1 MIKSRLTLTLLGAC
15 AVLAAAW
22 PFRYQL
28 YLHLPSEP
36 VHRLVVKD
44 GLYWLKGKVY
54 SGRIT
59 ETDVLKGGGLI
70 TITPVIDGVREGRS
84 VTFDDGE
91 PVATAEWVAGKLEGP
106 AVRTSRRTGRVLEEA
121 FYKDGRLDGERR
133 LSGDDG
139 TLLRSETHARGV
151 LDGMVREFAPD
162 GTKRLEAEYRSG
174 KLEGRT
180 RRFNEKGVLVE
191 ETTYLAGVRQG
202 PFALFF
208 EETGEP
214 AVFGN
219 YMNDSFEGRVTT
231 VRPDGTR
238 EIRSYVRGVEKGPVE
253 IYARD
258 GKRIDPEAVQELA
271 ADAPVEVQEAEEH
284 LQERDEP

>member
-91 PVATAEWVAGKLEGP
+91 PVATAEWVAGKLEGL

-133 LSGDDG
+133 LYGKDG
-139 TLLRSETHARGV
+139 TLLRSETHAGGV

-162 GTKRLEAEYRSG
+162 GTKRLEAEYRAG
-174 KLEGRT
+174 RLEGKNAVSMKGAFLS
-180 RRFNEKGVLVE
+180 RRRLMLRAFVRARLRSFSRRRASPPCSG
-191 ETTYLAGVRQG
+191 TT
-202 PFALFF
+202 
-208 EETGEP
+208 
-214 AVFGN
+214 
-219 YMNDSFEGRVTT
+219 
-231 VRPDGTR
+231 
-238 EIRSYVRGVEKGPVE
+238 
-253 IYARD
+253 
-258 GKRIDPEAVQELA
+258 
-271 ADAPVEVQEAEEH
+271 
-284 LQERDEP
+284 

>member
-84 VTFDDGE
+84 VTFDDRE
-91 PVATAEWVAGKLEGP
+91 PVATAEWVAGRLEGP

-133 LSGDDG
+133 LYGDDG
-139 TLLRSETHARGV
+139 TLLRSETHAGGV

-162 GTKRLEAEYRSG
+162 GTKRLEAEYRAG
-174 KLEGRT
+174 KLDGRT
-180 RRFNEKGVLVE
+180 RRFNEKGVLV
-191 ETTYLAGVRQG
+191 
-202 PFALFF
+202 

-258 GKRIDPEAVQELA
+258 GKRIDPEAVQEPA

-284 LQERDEP
+284 LQEREEP

>member
-15 AVLAAAW
+15 AVLAVAW

-133 LSGDDG
+133 LYGDDG

-151 LDGMVREFAPD
+151 LDGMVREFA
-162 GTKRLEAEYRSG
+162 
-174 KLEGRT
+174 
-180 RRFNEKGVLVE
+180 
-191 ETTYLAGVRQG
+191 
-202 PFALFF
+202 
-208 EETGEP
+208 
-214 AVFGN
+214 
-219 YMNDSFEGRVTT
+219 
-231 VRPDGTR
+231 PDGTR

-258 GKRIDPEAVQELA
+258 GKRIDPEAVQEPA

-284 LQERDEP
+284 LQEREEP

>member
-91 PVATAEWVAGKLEGP
+91 PVAT
-106 AVRTSRRTGRVLEEA
+106 
-121 FYKDGRLDGERR
+121 
-133 LSGDDG
+133 
-139 TLLRSETHARGV
+139 
-151 LDGMVREFAPD
+151 
-162 GTKRLEAEYRSG
+162 AEYRSG

>member
-91 PVATAEWVAGKLEGP
+91 PVATAEWVAG
-106 AVRTSRRTGRVLEEA
+106 
-121 FYKDGRLDGERR
+121 
-133 LSGDDG
+133 
-139 TLLRSETHARGV
+139 
-151 LDGMVREFAPD
+151 
-162 GTKRLEAEYRSG
+162 
-174 KLEGRT
+174 
-180 RRFNEKGVLVE
+180 
-191 ETTYLAGVRQG
+191 
-202 PFALFF
+202 
-208 EETGEP
+208 
-214 AVFGN
+214 
-219 YMNDSFEGRVTT
+219 
-231 VRPDGTR
+231 
-238 EIRSYVRGVEKGPVE
+238 
-253 IYARD
+253 
-258 GKRIDPEAVQELA
+258 
-271 ADAPVEVQEAEEH
+271 
-284 LQERDEP
+284 

>member
-1 MIKSRLTLTLLGAC
+1 M
-15 AVLAAAW
+15 
-22 PFRYQL
+22 P
-28 YLHLPSEP
+28 
-36 VHRLVVKD
+36 
-44 GLYWLKGKVY
+44 
-54 SGRIT
+54 
-59 ETDVLKGGGLI
+59 
-70 TITPVIDGVREGRS
+70 
-84 VTFDDGE
+84 
-91 PVATAEWVAGKLEGP
+91 
-106 AVRTSRRTGRVLEEA
+106 RTGRVLEEA

-133 LSGDDG
+133 LYGDDG

>member
-44 GLYWLKGKVY
+44 DLYWLKGKVY

-106 AVRTSRRTGRVLEEA
+106 PSGPLAGRDAFSRKPSTRTGALTA
-121 FYKDGRLDGERR
+121 NAGF
-133 LSGDDG
+133 
-139 TLLRSETHARGV
+139 
-151 LDGMVREFAPD
+151 M
-162 GTKRLEAEYRSG
+162 
-174 KLEGRT
+174 
-180 RRFNEKGVLVE
+180 
-191 ETTYLAGVRQG
+191 ETTAPCSEAKPMR
-202 PFALFF
+202 AACS
-208 EETGEP
+208 TGW
-214 AVFGN
+214 
-219 YMNDSFEGRVTT
+219 
-231 VRPDGTR
+231 
-238 EIRSYVRGVEKGPVE
+238 
-253 IYARD
+253 
-258 GKRIDPEAVQELA
+258 
-271 ADAPVEVQEAEEH
+271 
-284 LQERDEP
+284 

>member
-15 AVLAAAW
+15 AVLAVAW

-91 PVATAEWVAGKLEGP
+91 PVATAEWVA
-106 AVRTSRRTGRVLEEA
+106 
-121 FYKDGRLDGERR
+121 
-133 LSGDDG
+133 
-139 TLLRSETHARGV
+139 
-151 LDGMVREFAPD
+151 
-162 GTKRLEAEYRSG
+162 G

-258 GKRIDPEAVQELA
+258 GKRIDPEAVQEPA

-284 LQERDEP
+284 LQEREEP

>member
-1 MIKSRLTLTLLGAC
+1 MKIYGCGGRA
-15 AVLAAAW
+15 
-22 PFRYQL
+22 
-28 YLHLPSEP
+28 
-36 VHRLVVKD
+36 

-133 LSGDDG
+133 LYGDDG

-162 GTKRLEAEYRSG
+162 GTKRLEAEYRA
-174 KLEGRT
+174 GRLAVGGSWRDDPAASMKRACSL
-180 RRFNEKGVLVE
+180 RRRLMLRACAKVRLSSSSRRRASPPCS
-191 ETTYLAGVRQG
+191 ET
-202 PFALFF
+202 
-208 EETGEP
+208 
-214 AVFGN
+214 
-219 YMNDSFEGRVTT
+219 
-231 VRPDGTR
+231 
-238 EIRSYVRGVEKGPVE
+238 I
-253 IYARD
+253 
-258 GKRIDPEAVQELA
+258 
-271 ADAPVEVQEAEEH
+271 
-284 LQERDEP
+284 

>member
-133 LSGDDG
+133 LYGDDG

-162 GTKRLEAEYRSG
+162 GTKRLEAEYRRGSSM
-174 KLEGRT
+174 E
-180 RRFNEKGVLVE
+180 
-191 ETTYLAGVRQG
+191 
-202 PFALFF
+202 
-208 EETGEP
+208 EP
-214 AVFGN
+214 AAS
-219 YMNDSFEGRVTT
+219 MKRACSLRRRLMLRACAK
-231 VRPDGTR
+231 VRLSSSSRRRASPPCSET
-238 EIRSYVRGVEKGPVE
+238 I
-253 IYARD
+253 
-258 GKRIDPEAVQELA
+258 
-271 ADAPVEVQEAEEH
+271 
-284 LQERDEP
+284 

>member
-91 PVATAEWVAGKLEGP
+91 PVATAEWVAGKLEGL

-133 LSGDDG
+133 LYGDDG
-139 TLLRSETHARGV
+139 TLLRSEIHARGV
-151 LDGMVREFAPD
+151 LDGMVWRPNTGRGSSRE
-162 GTKRLEAEYRSG
+162 
-174 KLEGRT
+174 
-180 RRFNEKGVLVE
+180 
-191 ETTYLAGVRQG
+191 
-202 PFALFF
+202 
-208 EETGEP
+208 EP
-214 AVFGN
+214 AASMKRACLSRRRLILRACARARLRSSSRRRASPPCSG
-219 YMNDSFEGRVTT
+219 TT
-231 VRPDGTR
+231 
-238 EIRSYVRGVEKGPVE
+238 
-253 IYARD
+253 
-258 GKRIDPEAVQELA
+258 
-271 ADAPVEVQEAEEH
+271 
-284 LQERDEP
+284 

>member
-121 FYKDGRLDGERR
+121 FYKDGRLDGETQALWRR
-133 LSGDDG
+133 RHPAQKRNPCGRRARRDG
-139 TLLRSETHARGV
+139 E
-151 LDGMVREFAPD
+151 
-162 GTKRLEAEYRSG
+162 
-174 KLEGRT
+174 
-180 RRFNEKGVLVE
+180 
-191 ETTYLAGVRQG
+191 GVR
-202 PFALFF
+202 
-208 EETGEP
+208 
-214 AVFGN
+214 
-219 YMNDSFEGRVTT
+219 
-231 VRPDGTR
+231 
-238 EIRSYVRGVEKGPVE
+238 
-253 IYARD
+253 AR
-258 GKRIDPEAVQELA
+258 RHEAS
-271 ADAPVEVQEAEEH
+271 
-284 LQERDEP
+284 

>member
-15 AVLAAAW
+15 AVLAVAW

-121 FYKDGRLDGERR
+121 FYRTGAL
-133 LSGDDG
+133 
-139 TLLRSETHARGV
+139 TAN
-151 LDGMVREFAPD
+151 
-162 GTKRLEAEYRSG
+162 
-174 KLEGRT
+174 EG
-180 RRFNEKGVLVE
+180 FM
-191 ETTYLAGVRQG
+191 ETTAPCSEAKPMR
-202 PFALFF
+202 AACS
-208 EETGEP
+208 TGW
-214 AVFGN
+214 
-219 YMNDSFEGRVTT
+219 
-231 VRPDGTR
+231 
-238 EIRSYVRGVEKGPVE
+238 
-253 IYARD
+253 
-258 GKRIDPEAVQELA
+258 
-271 ADAPVEVQEAEEH
+271 
-284 LQERDEP
+284 

>member
-91 PVATAEWVAGKLEGP
+91 PWPRPNGSPASSRAPPSGPHAGRD
-106 AVRTSRRTGRVLEEA
+106 AFSRKPSTRTGVLTA
-121 FYKDGRLDGERR
+121 NAGF
-133 LSGDDG
+133 
-139 TLLRSETHARGV
+139 TAMTAPCSEVKPMRA
-151 LDGMVREFAPD
+151 AC
-162 GTKRLEAEYRSG
+162 S
-174 KLEGRT
+174 
-180 RRFNEKGVLVE
+180 
-191 ETTYLAGVRQG
+191 
-202 PFALFF
+202 
-208 EETGEP
+208 TGW
-214 AVFGN
+214 
-219 YMNDSFEGRVTT
+219 
-231 VRPDGTR
+231 
-238 EIRSYVRGVEKGPVE
+238 
-253 IYARD
+253 
-258 GKRIDPEAVQELA
+258 
-271 ADAPVEVQEAEEH
+271 
-284 LQERDEP
+284 

>member
-133 LSGDDG
+133 LYGDDG
-139 TLLRSETHARGV
+139 TLLRSETHAGGV

-162 GTKRLEAEYRSG
+162 GTKRLEAEYRAG
-174 KLEGRT
+174 RLEGKKT
-180 RRFNEKGVLVE
+180 
-191 ETTYLAGVRQG
+191 
-202 PFALFF
+202 PF
-208 EETGEP
+208 
-214 AVFGN
+214 
-219 YMNDSFEGRVTT
+219 
-231 VRPDGTR
+231 
-238 EIRSYVRGVEKGPVE
+238 
-253 IYARD
+253 
-258 GKRIDPEAVQELA
+258 Q
-271 ADAPVEVQEAEEH
+271 
-284 LQERDEP
+284 

>member
-91 PVATAEWVAGKLEGP
+91 PVATAEWVAGKLEGL

-133 LSGDDG
+133 LYGEDG
-139 TLLRSETHARGV
+139 TLLRSETHAGGV

-162 GTKRLEAEYRSG
+162 GTKR
-174 KLEGRT
+174 
-180 RRFNEKGVLVE
+180 
-191 ETTYLAGVRQG
+191 ETANAT
-202 PFALFF
+202 F
-208 EETGEP
+208 
-214 AVFGN
+214 
-219 YMNDSFEGRVTT
+219 
-231 VRPDGTR
+231 
-238 EIRSYVRGVEKGPVE
+238 
-253 IYARD
+253 
-258 GKRIDPEAVQELA
+258 
-271 ADAPVEVQEAEEH
+271 
-284 LQERDEP
+284 